1 MNKKKPGSYF
11 PVMNI
16 TGNVKGKL
24 VNMQAAEDKG
34 TSNEKERRLL
44 TTWEQCYCKNV
55 YTLWFCSRIKLVSN
69 GRFSEMPCLSFWKEG
84 VN

>member
-34 TSNEKERRLL
+34 TSNEKGRRLL
-44 TTWEQCYCKNV
+44 TTWEQYYCKNV
-55 YTLWFCSRIKLVSN
+55 YTLWFCPRIKLVAK
-69 GRFSEMPCLSFWKEG
+69 GRFSETPCLSSWKEG